1 MVESSQGEKDEI
13 NGRRESGH
21 SLVEIIRR
29 EDIENWDRGTGEGIM
44 VFVVVG
50 DRTGAGR

>member
-1 MVESSQGEKDEI
+1 MQKEYLLSERDWCGLMAHVSGCVEVESSQGEKDEI

-29 EDIENWDRGTGEGIM
+29 EKW
-44 VFVVVG
+44 
-50 DRTGAGR
+50 